1 MYLFIRRGTIGAYPC
16 YDMLLLSLNIP
27 KLLLEDPK
35 IVELE
40 MLATELIIIA
50 NVSPLTRLGGFWL

>member
-1 MYLFIRRGTIGAYPC
+1 MYLFIRRGNAGVYPC
-16 YDMLLLSLNIP
+16 FDMLLLSLNVP

-40 MLATELIIIA
+40 MLAIELIIIA

>member
-1 MYLFIRRGTIGAYPC
+1 MYLSIRRGAVGAYPC
-16 YDMLLLSLNIP
+16 FDMLLLSLNVP

-40 MLATELIIIA
+40 MLAIELIIIA
-50 NVSPLTRLGGFWL
+50 NVSPLARLGGFWL

>member
-1 MYLFIRRGTIGAYPC
+1 MYLFIRRETIGAYPC
-16 YDMLLLSLNIP
+16 FDMLLLSLNIP

-50 NVSPLTRLGGFWL
+50 NVRPLTRLGGFWL